1 MKIGIVCPY
10 AYDVPGGVQFHV
22 RDQAAEL
29 RRRGHKV
36 SVFAPVETE
45 YSEDGFVNAGKTF
58 AIPYNGSVARLAFGP
73 RVAAR
78 TRQWVTTSD
87 FDILHVH
94 EPATPSVS
102 LIALQHARCPVVGT
116 FHAALERSLL
126 YTLGKPVVQSVKEKL
141 SAQIAVSEEARRTL
155 QRYQDGD
162 ATVIPNGVDFPAFA
176 EASASPK
183 WQQSADS
190 PVFCFLGRLDEPRK
204 GLSILVEAIPL
215 VLAQYPAAR
224 FLIAGPGTASRARAA
239 LEPFGSSVEFLG
251 ALSEEEKKSL
261 FKSAT
266 AYIAPQTGGES
277 FGIVLVEAMAANCL
291 VVASSIPAF
300 SAVLEQGRL
309 GKIFTSEDAN
319 SLAEELLAVCEN
331 REAASQ
337 LASCGHQGA
346 KRYDWS
352 NVTDQ
357 VVAVYKHCREGK
369 HKDWESQR

>member
-22 RDQAAEL
+22 RDQAQEL
-29 RRRGHKV
+29 RKRGHEV
-36 SVFAPVETE
+36 SVFAPVETD

-58 AIPYNGSVARLAFGP
+58 AIPYNGSIARLAFGP

-78 TRQWVTTSD
+78 TRQWVTSNY

-162 ATVIPNGVDFPAFA
+162 ATVIPNGVDFQAFA
-176 EASASPK
+176 GASPSPK
-183 WQQSADS
+183 WQQSEES

-204 GLSILVEAIPL
+204 GLSILVDAIPK
-215 VLAQYPAAR
+215 VLEKYPAAR
-224 FLIAGPGTASRARAA
+224 FLIAGPGTASKARAA
-239 LEPFGSSVEFLG
+239 LEPFGKSVEFLG
-251 ALSEEEKKSL
+251 ALSEE
-261 FKSAT
+261 
-266 AYIAPQTGGES
+266 
-277 FGIVLVEAMAANCL
+277 
-291 VVASSIPAF
+291 
-300 SAVLEQGRL
+300 
-309 GKIFTSEDAN
+309 
-319 SLAEELLAVCEN
+319 
-331 REAASQ
+331 
-337 LASCGHQGA
+337 
-346 KRYDWS
+346 
-352 NVTDQ
+352 
-357 VVAVYKHCREGK
+357 
-369 HKDWESQR
+369 

>member
-22 RDQAAEL
+22 RDQAEEL

-176 EASASPK
+176 GASASPK
-183 WQQSADS
+183 WQQSEES

-215 VLAQYPAAR
+215 VLEKYPAAR
-224 FLIAGPGTASRARAA
+224 FLIAGPGTASRA
-239 LEPFGSSVEFLG
+239 
-251 ALSEEEKKSL
+251 
-261 FKSAT
+261 
-266 AYIAPQTGGES
+266 
-277 FGIVLVEAMAANCL
+277 
-291 VVASSIPAF
+291 PA
-300 SAVLEQGRL
+300 
-309 GKIFTSEDAN
+309 
-319 SLAEELLAVCEN
+319 
-331 REAASQ
+331 
-337 LASCGHQGA
+337 
-346 KRYDWS
+346 
-352 NVTDQ
+352 
-357 VVAVYKHCREGK
+357 
-369 HKDWESQR
+369 

>member
-22 RDQAAEL
+22 RDQAEEL
-29 RRRGHKV
+29 RRRGHEV

-78 TRQWVTTSD
+78 TRQWVINSD

-116 FHAALERSLL
+116 FHAALERSIL

-141 SAQIAVSEEARRTL
+141 SAQIAVSQEARRTL

-162 ATVIPNGVDFPAFA
+162 ATVIPNGVDFNAFA
-176 EASASPK
+176 QASPISK
-183 WQQSADS
+183 WSQSETS

-204 GLSILVEAIPL
+204 GLSILVEAIPV
-215 VLAQYPAAR
+215 VLEKYPAAR

-239 LEPFGSSVEFLG
+239 LEPFGKSVEFLG
-251 ALSEEEKKSL
+251 ALSEEEKTSL
-261 FKSAT
+261 FRSAT

-300 SAVLEQGRL
+300 TAVLEQGKL
-309 GKIFTSEDAN
+309 GKIFTSEDSQ
-319 SLAEELLAVCEN
+319 SLAENLLAVCED
-331 REAASQ
+331 REAAAT
-337 LASCGHQGA
+337 LASQGHQGA
-346 KRYDWS
+346 RRYDWEV
-352 NVTDQ
+352 VTDQ
-357 VVAVYKHCREGK
+357 VLQVY
-369 HKDWESQR
+369 QRCLKSHGNTGG

>member
-22 RDQAAEL
+22 RDQAEEL
-29 RRRGHKV
+29 RRRGHEV

-45 YSEDGFVNAGKTF
+45 YSENGFINAGKTF

-94 EPATPSVS
+94 EPVTPSVS

-116 FHAALERSLL
+116 FHAAVKKSLL
-126 YTLGKPVVQSVKEKL
+126 YTLGKPVATSVKEKL
-141 SAQIAVSEEARRTL
+141 SAQIAVSEEALRTV
-155 QRYQDGD
+155 QRYQGGD
-162 ATVIPNGVDFPAFA
+162 AVVIPNGVDYQSFA
-176 EASASPK
+176 GATPNKK
-183 WQQSADS
+183 WQQSEES

-204 GLSILVEAIPL
+204 GLSILVEAIPV
-215 VLAQYPAAR
+215 VLEKYPDAR

-239 LEPFGSSVEFLG
+239 LEPFGKSVEFLG
-251 ALSEEEKKSL
+251 ALSEEEKTSL
-261 FKSAT
+261 FSSAT
-266 AYIAPQTGGES
+266 AYVAPQTGGES

-300 SAVLEQGRL
+300 TAVLEKGKLGR
-309 GKIFTSEDAN
+309 IFTSENAL
-319 SLAEELLAVCEN
+319 SLAEVLLSICED
-331 REAASQ
+331 RQAAAI
-337 LASCGHQGA
+337 LAECGHQGA
-346 KRYDWS
+346 RRYDWEV
-352 NVTDQ
+352 VTDQ
-357 VVAVYKHCREGK
+357 VLQIYQHCLKTQGK
-369 HKDWESQR
+369 TADQQP